1 MKQTK
6 KSIIEAC
13 HGKIMEKADYALEQ
27 VLANI
32 NDFNTDDKK
41 KRAITIKLE
50 FAPQNERHEIKMS
63 VQTAVKLV
71 PANPVETT
79 LFNVLEQ
86 NKETGEVVNVLKEMT
101 GQAPGQINFDG
112 DIVEPEV
119 FVIGM
124 EAERVITKEKAIVA
138 GGEIA

>member
-13 HGKIMEKADYALEQ
+13 HGEIMEKADYALEQ

-32 NDFNTDDKK
+32 NDINTDEKK
-41 KRAITIKLE
+41 KREIV
-50 FAPQNERHEIKMS
+50 IKMS
-63 VQTAVKLV
+63 FTPRKNREEIGMAVQVSTKLV
-71 PANPVETT
+71 PVDPTETT
-79 LFNVLEQ
+79 LFNVSET
-86 NKETGEVVNVLKEMT
+86 NKDTGEVVSVLKEIT

-124 EAERVITKEKAIVA
+124 DAEKVLTKEIT
-138 GGEIA
+138 GGQRA

>member
-13 HGKIMEKADYALEQ
+13 HGEIMEKADYALEQ

-32 NDFNTDDKK
+32 NDINTDEKK
-41 KRAITIKLE
+41 KREIV
-50 FAPQNERHEIKMS
+50 IKMS
-63 VQTAVKLV
+63 FTPRKNREEIGMAVQVSTKLV
-71 PANPVETT
+71 PVDPTETT
-79 LFNVLEQ
+79 LFNVSET
-86 NKETGEVVNVLKEMT
+86 NKDTGEVVSVLKEIT

-124 EAERVITKEKAIVA
+124 DAEKVLTREIT
-138 GGEIA
+138 GGQRA

>member
-13 HGKIMEKADYALEQ
+13 HGEIMAKADYALEQ

-32 NDFNTDDKK
+32 NDINTDEKK
-41 KRAITIKLE
+41 KREIV
-50 FAPQNERHEIKMS
+50 IKMS
-63 VQTAVKLV
+63 FVPRKNREEIGMAVQVSTKLV
-71 PANPVETT
+71 PVDPTETT
-79 LFNVLEQ
+79 LFNVSET
-86 NKETGEVVNVLKEMT
+86 NKDTGETVTVLKEIT

-112 DIVEPEV
+112 EIVEPEV

-124 EAERVITKEKAIVA
+124 EADKVITKEIA
-138 GGEIA
+138 GGHQA